1 MNFLRNKNQI
11 IICDI
16 GASPIDKTEFIEKII
31 NNTFSKLIGFEPNKE
46 EFDKLDKSDPKKT
59 FYNFAIG
66 DGEEKILNI
75 CKAPG
80 MSSFLEPD
88 MEYLSKFHL
97 FDKYSE
103 IIKKI
108 NVKTKKLSDIEED
121 IDFLKIDVQGY
132 ESEIILHGRDK
143 IKDVLVVQIETS
155 PIPLYKNESSFSKV
169 MLQLEDL
176 GFNLHM
182 FNNINTRTFKPMI
195 IDNHPHKGL
204 HHLFQLDCVMIQK
217 FENIKKLDQ
226 DQLIKLILILFYSF
240 GSYDLVDHLIDIFDK
255 KYNTENL
262 SIYRNQNSKLKLQK
276 KY

>member
-46 EFDKLDKSDPKKT
+46 EFDKLDKSDPNKT

-75 CKAPG
+75 CSAPG

-88 MEYLSKFHL
+88 MEYLSKFHF
-97 FDKYSE
+97 FDKHSK
-103 IIKKI
+103 IIKKEK
-108 NVKTKKLSDIEED
+108 VKTKKLTTIKEN

-132 ESEIILHGRDK
+132 ESEIISHNKDK
-143 IKDVLVVQIETS
+143 IKDALVIQIETS
-155 PIPLYKNESSFSKV
+155 PIPLYKNEKSFSKV
-169 MLQLEDL
+169 TSQLEEL

-182 FNNINTRTFKPMI
+182 FNNINTRTFKPMLV
-195 IDNHPHKGL
+195 DNNIYKGL

-240 GSYDLVDHLIDIFDK
+240 GSYDLVDHLIDMFDK
-255 KYNTENL
+255 KYGTENL
-262 SIYRNQNSKLKLQK
+262 STYRDQKLKLQK
-276 KY
+276 IY